1 MTAGSGV
8 VHEEFQSSEFT
19 KTGGNFEMIQ
29 LWVNLPSRLKM
40 TTPRYQAFEDA
51 DFPRVVVGDAT
62 MRLVA
67 GNYDGAMGPAKV
79 HTPMTVFDLTF
90 DQPGRAKVLFP
101 EGFTTL
107 VFVLNSGIRIQGKT
121 AVPKRDLLCF
131 QARRAETSS

>member
-67 GNYDGAMGPAKV
+67 GNYDGAMGPQSPYTNDGV
-79 HTPMTVFDLTF
+79 
-90 DQPGRAKVLFP
+90 
-101 EGFTTL
+101 
-107 VFVLNSGIRIQGKT
+107 
-121 AVPKRDLLCF
+121 
-131 QARRAETSS
+131 